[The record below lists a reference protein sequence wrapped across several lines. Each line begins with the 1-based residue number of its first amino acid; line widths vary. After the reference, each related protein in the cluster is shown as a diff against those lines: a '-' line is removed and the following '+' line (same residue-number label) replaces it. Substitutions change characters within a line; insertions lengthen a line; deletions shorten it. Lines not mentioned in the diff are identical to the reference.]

1 MIVLTR
7 IQNLLLLITGLLLL
21 TGCVSKYG
29 SFYEAKTACREW
41 ELKGKDIGYK
51 VRYVNPFDSDNYIME
66 KTKPSRK
73 CLNESTTNQVL
84 GLIEKEWESNPV
96 SYLNNGQPFSMADY
110 PEPDYVVTKRFG
122 Y

>member
-1 MIVLTR
+1 MIILTR

-21 TGCVSKYG
+21 TGCGSKYG

-41 ELKGKDIGYK
+41 ESKGKDIGYK
-51 VRYVNPFDSDNYIME
+51 VRVVHPDGVISIGE

-110 PEPDYVVTKRFG
+110 PEPNYVVTKRFG